1 VIREEKRSSQIGI
14 RNILSS
20 RDFIAAM
27 FSMSIEIVLFTYGSN
42 ERKFPWILESL
53 GIHSFHAWKVIETIV
68 MNDVGLSRSI
78 VKHLNTIE
86 ETMLET
92 MVWRVDSPLYTTLSE
107 CPARPPKYEDVMP
120 RGGSQTPNPYALRQN
135 DGPNTDQGIQRF
147 ATLNP
152 SIPNRKSWL
161 PRPLGTGGSPFEKL
175 EKVDN
180 SNPVP
185 IIKMV
190 VPSLIPNHEPHP
202 PRDGAQTPVSALAT
216 DINMI
221 SVMSPPPRPV
231 IPKSVQLFFRKVYNL
246 TYLRMRNLTEK
257 LQIPDEIVRQIWT
270 VFEHSVTSHLHL
282 FVNRHIDQL
291 IICSTYLII
300 KAAAINR
307 INFRKIIECYRDQP
321 QAGQHI
327 YRNVLITPQTIPE
340 NLRCT
345 CLKTQENPNLS
356 GAQERGDIIK
366 FYNNVYITHIGS
378 FIDTEVLGGQVNL
391 IAPLSP
397 MPTIH
402 SLTQSPLE
410 TFSPRKIPSHNINVS
425 PHKSNGGTKLYIFG
439 QSPTKNIEEMNTQI
453 KNKPKAQKR
462 ALIWDDSGSV
472 IEKVSTTLHYDD

>member
-1 VIREEKRSSQIGI
+1 MKPYINTLFKDGKLSGNDKNTGIFDFQCFESNVKSINKSYDTFILKQGEYDNRNFLEPISNPEHKTPKKTSTICRTPSDASVKVKRNLLQSLEQSIIPQTPLSNRNYLPEVDDIQRTPISQQAEAVNRLNHLIKNYHKYPSPVLDKLLKRSHHNLRGSIGEIEQELRTKFKVAYCNGENNAMDFAKQRLAQGVKLFYRILECVVIREEKRSSQIGI

-107 CPARPPKYEDVMP
+107 CSQSARPPKYEDVMP
-120 RGGSQTPNPYALRQN
+120 RGGSQTPNPYALRQSE
-135 DGPNTDQGIQRF
+135 GPNTEQGIQRF

-180 SNPVP
+180 SYPIPV
-185 IIKMV
+185 IKMV
-190 VPSLIPNHEPHP
+190 VPSLIPVNHDPHP
-202 PRDGAQTPVSALAT
+202 ARDGAQTPVSALAT

-257 LQIPDEIVRQIWT
+257 LQ
-270 VFEHSVTSHLHL
+270 VT
-282 FVNRHIDQL
+282 F
-291 IICSTYLII
+291 
-300 KAAAINR
+300 
-307 INFRKIIECYRDQP
+307 P
-321 QAGQHI
+321 
-327 YRNVLITPQTIPE
+327 
-340 NLRCT
+340 
-345 CLKTQENPNLS
+345 
-356 GAQERGDIIK
+356 
-366 FYNNVYITHIGS
+366 
-378 FIDTEVLGGQVNL
+378 
-391 IAPLSP
+391 
-397 MPTIH
+397 
-402 SLTQSPLE
+402 SL
-410 TFSPRKIPSHNINVS
+410 
-425 PHKSNGGTKLYIFG
+425 
-439 QSPTKNIEEMNTQI
+439 
-453 KNKPKAQKR
+453 
-462 ALIWDDSGSV
+462 
-472 IEKVSTTLHYDD
+472 